1 MTPAGGNGHARN
13 FGWDAPNILDSVFK
27 AYDIRGT
34 VPEEIDARF
43 AHSLG
48 MAAGVKALELGA
60 RAMVVARDGR
70 LSSVELSA
78 ALQAGLRAA
87 GLHVIDIGMATT
99 PMLYFATR
107 LMDTGA
113 GIAVTGSHN
122 PPNHNGF
129 KLVLD
134 GASLY
139 GDGIAALRDAM
150 RRPIEGAAHAGGRTQ
165 MQMQPCYAARVMGDI
180 RLTRP
185 MKIAVD
191 CGNGVAGAI
200 APSLFR
206 ALGCEVTELF
216 CGWTAPFGAPSGPG
230 RSAEP
235 AGLDL
240 LPALFGLRDRPGLRW
255 RWRPPGRGQQI
266 RPDHLAGPAA
276 HPVRARCAVAQPGR
290 RDHLRREVQPPCG
303 PRHHRGRR
311 QGHHVE
317 DRPFADQGQDARD
330 RRAAGRRD
338 ERASVLQERWYG
350 FDDGLYAAARLLEI
364 LSAASDPRPCWR
376 GCRSP
381 APRPRSLET
390 AEGEQFAL
398 VEALRAQ
405 GGFPGAQS
413 INDLDGV
420 RVDYVDGFGLARPSN
435 TTPTVVLRFEGD
447 TMAALARIEEDFRNA
462 LRRVAPHVR
471 LPF

>member
-1 MTPAGGNGHARN
+1 MHGT

-99 PMLYFATR
+99 PMLYFAAR

-200 APSLFR
+200 APALFR
-206 ALGCEVTELF
+206 ALGSEVTELF
-216 CGWTAPFGAPSGPG
+216 CEVDGAFPGHHPDPADPQNLQDLIYCLRYSDCEIGLAFDSDGDRLGVVSKSGQIIWPDRQLILFARDVLSRNQG
-230 RSAEP
+230 AEIIYDVKCSRHVARAITE
-235 AGLDL
+235 AGGKATMWKTGHSLIKAKMRETG
-240 LPALFGLRDRPGLRW
+240 AL
-255 RWRPPGRGQQI
+255 
-266 RPDHLAGPAA
+266 LAGEMS
-276 HPVRARCAVAQPGR
+276 G
-290 RDHLRREVQPPCG
+290 HL
-303 PRHHRGRR
+303 
-311 QGHHVE
+311 
-317 DRPFADQGQDARD
+317 FFK
-330 RRAAGRRD
+330 
-338 ERASVLQERWYG
+338 ERWYG

-364 LSAASDPRPCWR
+364 LSAASDPSAMLEGLPQSCAT
-376 GCRSP
+376 P
-381 APRPRSLET
+381 EIKLET

>member
-1 MTPAGGNGHARN
+1 
-13 FGWDAPNILDSVFK
+13 
-27 AYDIRGT
+27 
-34 VPEEIDARF
+34 
-43 AHSLG
+43 
-48 MAAGVKALELGA
+48 
-60 RAMVVARDGR
+60 
-70 LSSVELSA
+70 
-78 ALQAGLRAA
+78 
-87 GLHVIDIGMATT
+87 MATT

-216 CGWTAPFGAPSGPG
+216 CEVDGAFPGHHPDPADPQNLQDLIYCLRYSDCEIGLAFDGDGDRLGVVSKSGQIIWPDRQLILFARDVLSRNPGAEIIYDVKCSRHVARAITEAGGKATMWKTGHSLIKAKMRETGALLAGEMSGHLFFGTLVRLRRRVVRRRA
-230 RSAEP
+230 P
-235 AGLDL
+235 AGN
-240 LPALFGLRDRPGLRW
+240 
-255 RWRPPGRGQQI
+255 
-266 RPDHLAGPAA
+266 
-276 HPVRARCAVAQPGR
+276 PVRGVGSLGHAGGLPQSCATP
-290 RDHLRREVQPPCG
+290 
-303 PRHHRGRR
+303 
-311 QGHHVE
+311 
-317 DRPFADQGQDARD
+317 
-330 RRAAGRRD
+330 
-338 ERASVLQERWYG
+338 
-350 FDDGLYAAARLLEI
+350 EI
-364 LSAASDPRPCWR
+364 K
-376 GCRSP
+376 
-381 APRPRSLET
+381 LET

-398 VEALRAQ
+398 VELRAQ

-420 RVDYVDGFGLARPSN
+420 RWIMSTASAWRGRPTPRRRSCCVSKGTRWPPWRASRRTSATPCVASRLMSVYRSKEHYAMDRAEFAREEAQAAGLPDCAEWRAFDHAARCAELDAGALADRGGGPEPGLVHAASVARAGGGGLACCAP
-435 TTPTVVLRFEGD
+435 
-447 TMAALARIEEDFRNA
+447 AACRGRCRRCSRARR
-462 LRRVAPHVR
+462 
-471 LPF
+471 